1 VLIKQPIALD
11 DVKKQ
16 MDLGEY
22 SSLEAVKD
30 DLELIFA
37 NAKQYNLTESEI
49 FQDAKEL
56 LVRSQECPHL
66 SLQLTLMMP
75 VVAFRNWCIKL
86 TTRWYPT
93 KTTEKMGN
101 TSPQTSLA

>member
-1 VLIKQPIALD
+1 MLIKQPIALD

-56 LVRSQECPHL
+56 LVRSQGCPHL

-75 VVAFRNWCIKL
+75 LVAFRN
-86 TTRWYPT
+86 
-93 KTTEKMGN
+93 
-101 TSPQTSLA
+101 

>member
-1 VLIKQPIALD
+1 MLIKRPIALED
-11 DVKKQ
+11 IKKEL
-16 MDLGEY
+16 DNEEY

-56 LVRSQECPHL
+56 LVRVECPPFFL
-66 SLQLTLMMP
+66 
-75 VVAFRNWCIKL
+75 V
-86 TTRWYPT
+86 
-93 KTTEKMGN
+93 
-101 TSPQTSLA
+101 

>member
-1 VLIKQPIALD
+1 MLIKQPIALD
-11 DVKKQ
+11 DIKKQ
-16 MDLGEY
+16 LDHGEY

-56 LVRSQECPHL
+56 LVRAED
-66 SLQLTLMMP
+66 TLIYLCNL
-75 VVAFRNWCIKL
+75 R
-86 TTRWYPT
+86 
-93 KTTEKMGN
+93 
-101 TSPQTSLA
+101 S